1 MMAAACRDSVAPT
14 RSASGSSLVVSPAG
28 SFAAAKKK
36 KNKHD
41 QPPAGTVFVQEFF
54 IPAAGGTV
62 RVGDF
67 TLDFPANSV
76 CNPLTSGYG
85 KKFWEKPCETLDV
98 DFAITATYW
107 WENGESYVEFSPD
120 IRFDPS
126 KTVVMSTNRPALIGK
141 NGLGDYSLWYWTRT
155 LHGKQ
160 RQDEA
165 SFNATLR
172 TNFDPATGDVFR
184 RVQHFSGISCNSGR
198 SCDDTA
204 GDPDCMPSDY

>member
-1 MMAAACRDSVAPT
+1 MMAAACRDSIAPT
-14 RSASGSSLVVSPAG
+14 RSASGSSLVVSNN
-28 SFAAAKKK
+28 SDLAAAKM
-36 KNKHD
+36 NK
-41 QPPAGTVFVQEFF
+41 PSAGTAVFVQEFF

-62 RVGDF
+62 RVGDY

-76 CNPLTSGYG
+76 CNPATSGYG
-85 KKFWEKPCETLDV
+85 KKFWDKPCQTLNV

-107 WENGESYVEFSPD
+107 WENGQSYVEFSPD

-141 NGLGDYSLWYWTRT
+141 TALGDYSLWYWTRT

-160 RQDEA
+160 RLDEA
-165 SFNATLR
+165 AFNSTLR
-172 TNFDPATGDVFR
+172 TNFDPATGDLFR
-184 RVQHFSGISCNSGR
+184 RVQHFSGYLVNSGR

-204 GDPDCMPSDY
+204 GDPDCVSNDSY